1 MWDVHFFYVVVKVSS
16 KQSLKIQS
24 LFFTD
29 WIFKLRFCFEPL
41 KKAYLYG
48 YIQLF
53 FCLKNQQWSGYYRRL
68 LLIWLMYE
76 FQRIKKTCLSR
87 LTHPSYTNITDLP
100 IKLLVSFFMSFCSQI
115 RGIHLNFFGTI
126 FRGPLSY
133 LQAKL
138 FYPEKEQKKIFPV
151 MNLLI
156 KMLRE
161 GGYFLL
167 QGTCPCK

>member
-1 MWDVHFFYVVVKVSS
+1 
-16 KQSLKIQS
+16 
-24 LFFTD
+24 
-29 WIFKLRFCFEPL
+29 
-41 KKAYLYG
+41 
-48 YIQLF
+48 
-53 FCLKNQQWSGYYRRL
+53 
-68 LLIWLMYE
+68 MYE
-76 FQRIKKTCLSR
+76 FQNTKKTCLLR
-87 LTHPSYTNITDLP
+87 LTHPIHGMQTLLYVITDLSS
-100 IKLLVSFFMSFCSQI
+100 KLLVSFLMSFCSQI

-133 LQAKL
+133 IQAKL